1 MKAKRQLG
9 EVVKSRR
16 EMIGFSQRELG
27 LRVGVKGSHIAYI
40 EAGRR
45 RPSLALLF
53 RLAKN
58 LDLNRQELFM
68 LAHPDAASFVT
79 PPPKNGDIVWRR
91 LVDAAPRYSVTPG
104 ELAVLHEIRMLGRI
118 SSMRSYLSILNSI
131 RQALATE

>member
-1 MKAKRQLG
+1 MKIKRQLG
-9 EVVKSRR
+9 EVIKSRR
-16 EMIGFSQRELG
+16 QMIGFSQRELAQ
-27 LRVGVKGSHIAYI
+27 RVGVKGSHIAYI

-68 LAHPDAASFVT
+68 LVHPDAASFVT
-79 PPPKNGDIVWRR
+79 PPAKNGDDVWRR
-91 LVDAAPRYSVTPG
+91 FVDAAPRYSVTAG
-104 ELAVLHEIRMLGRI
+104 ELAVLHDIRMLGRI
-118 SSMRSYLSILNSI
+118 SSLSSYLSILNSI